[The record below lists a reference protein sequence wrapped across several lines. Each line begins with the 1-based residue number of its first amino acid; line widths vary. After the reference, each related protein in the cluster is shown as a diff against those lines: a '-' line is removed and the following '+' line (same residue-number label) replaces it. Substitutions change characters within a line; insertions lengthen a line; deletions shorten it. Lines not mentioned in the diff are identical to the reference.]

1 MTADLDPTTASE
13 TWAPAELKS
22 IREGLVT
29 AAARLAA
36 EIQVLGSD
44 LAEIAGPATLEA
56 LHDEIDIASHR
67 AELLQD
73 SVRAE
78 NTAAILAQTQ
88 HVLARLDLGLYG
100 VCEGCNR
107 PVGRG
112 RLEAFPRATLCM
124 SCVH

>member
-1 MTADLDPTTASE
+1 MTTDLNPSTDVAWEPN
-13 TWAPAELKS
+13 ELKS
-22 IREGLVT
+22 IREGLV
-29 AAARLAA
+29 AAVARLAA

-44 LAEIAGPATLEA
+44 LAKIAGPATVEA
-56 LHDEIDIASHR
+56 LHDEIDIAAHR
-67 AELLQD
+67 AELAQD
-73 SVRAE
+73 SVQAE

-100 VCEGCNR
+100 VCESCTG
-107 PVGRG
+107 PVGRS